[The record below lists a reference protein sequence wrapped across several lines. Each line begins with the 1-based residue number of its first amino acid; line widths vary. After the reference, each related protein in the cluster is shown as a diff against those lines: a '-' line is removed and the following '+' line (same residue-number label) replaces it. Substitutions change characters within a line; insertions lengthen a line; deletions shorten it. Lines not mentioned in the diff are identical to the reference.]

1 MSSRY
6 ERSISTDN
14 NSELDNLSTDMI
26 CLKSFVDDNIPPDEK
41 SSIPQVNRE
50 YIGNQLSSLSTTVAT
65 GPDNIPSRALKCTD
79 TLIADHLEEIYNNI
93 INESVFP
100 TQWKLARVTPIFK
113 GDYQVALNFRP
124 ISILPVL
131 SKLLECHVA
140 VSLLTWLTKH
150 NLLLNN
156 QSSYRPNFSC
166 ITALIKLVDDLLSD
180 IDKGSLNGLLLVDLR
195 KAFDL
200 INHDL
205 LIEKLPCYHQTESS
219 LEWFKSYLKNRKQ
232 FVKLN
237 NHNSSEL
244 VIRSGVPQ
252 GSILG
257 PVLFIIFMN
266 DISLS
271 QVSDPLLSWFII
283 FTSH

>member
-6 ERSISTDN
+6 ERIISTDN
-14 NSELDNLSTDMI
+14 NSELDNLSTDMT
-26 CLKSFVDDNIPPDEK
+26 CLKSFVDAKIPPDEK
-41 SSIPQVNRE
+41 FSIPQVNRE
-50 YIGNQLSSLSTTVAT
+50 YTVNQLSSLSTTVAT
-65 GPDNIPSRALKCTD
+65 GPDNIPSRALKCTG
-79 TLIADHLEEIYNNI
+79 TPIADHLEKIYNNS

-113 GDYQVALNFRP
+113 EGDHQVALNFRP

-131 SKLLECHVA
+131 SKLLERHVA

-156 QSSYRPNFSC
+156 QSSYQPNFSC

-180 IDKGSLNGLLLVDLR
+180 IDKVSLNGLPLVDLR

-205 LIEKLPCYHQTESS
+205 LIEKLACYHLTESS
-219 LEWFKSYLKNRKQ
+219 LEWFRSYLKN
-232 FVKLN
+232 
-237 NHNSSEL
+237 
-244 VIRSGVPQ
+244 
-252 GSILG
+252 
-257 PVLFIIFMN
+257 
-266 DISLS
+266 
-271 QVSDPLLSWFII
+271 
-283 FTSH
+283 

>member
-1 MSSRY
+1 MKNSVYR
-6 ERSISTDN
+6 RLTASIFSIN
-14 NSELDNLSTDMI
+14 
-26 CLKSFVDDNIPPDEK
+26 CLLYQPLLPRDQITF
-41 SSIPQVNRE
+41 
-50 YIGNQLSSLSTTVAT
+50 LL
-65 GPDNIPSRALKCTD
+65 SRALKCTG
-79 TLIADHLEEIYNNI
+79 TLIADCIEKIYNNS

-113 GDYQVALNFRP
+113 EGDHQVALNFRP

-131 SKLLECHVA
+131 SKLLERHVA
-140 VSLLTWLTKH
+140 VTLLTWLTKH

-205 LIEKLPCYHQTESS
+205 LIEKLACYYLTESS
-219 LEWFKSYLKNRKQ
+219 LEWFRSYLENNLSSYAPVNVTPHPPPIPGKYGALAIKQYQTVIMPHIQGPLILFKPLPNVKNTPTVGPN
-232 FVKLN
+232 FV
-237 NHNSSEL
+237 
-244 VIRSGVPQ
+244 
-252 GSILG
+252 
-257 PVLFIIFMN
+257 
-266 DISLS
+266 
-271 QVSDPLLSWFII
+271 
-283 FTSH
+283 